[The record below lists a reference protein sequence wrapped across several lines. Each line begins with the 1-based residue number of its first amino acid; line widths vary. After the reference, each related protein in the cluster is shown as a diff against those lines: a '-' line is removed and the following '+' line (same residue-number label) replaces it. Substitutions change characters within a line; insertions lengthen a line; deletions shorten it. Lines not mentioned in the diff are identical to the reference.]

1 MGTSKTM
8 QVETIQGKD
17 LVYLT
22 LYPLDYDPSL
32 SYPLIIMLH
41 GFGAN
46 MYDLASLS
54 SVIGAT
60 GYIYACPNA
69 PIPVQL
75 EPQMVG
81 FAWTEPGTN
90 DPQQSENAETR
101 LDGMFR
107 EVMEKH
113 NVGPRQTVLLGFSQ
127 GGSMT
132 YRCGLGRPNLFA
144 GLVALSCSIRDQ
156 DGMRERLPAERTQPI
171 FIAHGTYDNIERA
184 ESSRDFLLI
193 EGYDPAYHE
202 YDMGHE
208 ISREVIDDLVPWI
221 HGVLPPLSPD
231 DGPPSD
237 LTLS

>member
-8 QVETIQGKD
+8 QAETTQGKD

-32 SYPLIIMLH
+32 SYPLVVMLH

-60 GYIYACPNA
+60 GYIYVCPNA

-81 FAWTEPGTN
+81 FAWSAPGSN
-90 DPQQSENAETR
+90 DPQQLVNAENR
-101 LDGMFR
+101 IIGMLQ

-113 NVGPRQTVLLGFSQ
+113 GVAPGQIVLLGFSQ

-132 YRCGLGRPNLFA
+132 YQCGLGRPDLFA

-156 DGMRERLPAERTQPI
+156 DGMRERLPEERTQPI
-171 FIAHGTYDNIERA
+171 FIAHGSYDNIERA

-193 EGYDPAYHE
+193 EGYDPSYHE
-202 YDMGHE
+202 YKMGHE
-208 ISREVIDDLVPWI
+208 INQEVLQDMVPWI
-221 HGVLPPLSPD
+221 HSVLPPLKQ
-231 DGPPSD
+231 
-237 LTLS
+237 

>member
-1 MGTSKTM
+1 MSTSKTM
-8 QVETIQGKD
+8 QVETVQGKD
-17 LVYLT
+17 LVYLI

-32 SYPLIIMLH
+32 SYPLIVMLH

-54 SVIGAT
+54 SVIGT
-60 GYIYACPNA
+60 SGYIYVCPNA

-81 FAWTEPGTN
+81 FAWTEPGSN
-90 DPQQSENAETR
+90 DPQMTENAENR
-101 LDGMFR
+101 LNGMLQ

-113 NVGPRQTVLLGFSQ
+113 GVGQGQSVLLGFSQ

-132 YRCGLGRPNLFA
+132 YRCGLGQPDLFA

-156 DGMRERLPAERTQPI
+156 DGMRERLPAERTQSI

-184 ESSRDFLLI
+184 ESSRDFLLV
-193 EGYDPAYHE
+193 EGYEPAYHE
-202 YDMGHE
+202 YGMGHE
-208 ISREVIDDLVPWI
+208 ISREVLEDLVPWI
-221 HGVLPPLSPD
+221 HGVLPPLQR
-231 DGPPSD
+231 
-237 LTLS
+237 